1 MTAASTYLAVFA
13 GSRSSPRWRAWE
25 GLSAAER
32 QAKEQAGLAA
42 WSAWTERHRNAILV
56 PGGPLGKA
64 QHIDGEGR
72 RDLSNTLCA
81 FVVVRADSPQ
91 AAAQMFAQHP
101 HFTIFPGDAIEV
113 MPILA
118 VPPA

>member
-1 MTAASTYLAVFA
+1 MTSASTYLAVFT
-13 GSRSSPRWRAWE
+13 GSRSSPRWLAWE
-25 GLSAAER
+25 ALSAAER

-42 WSAWTERHRNAILV
+42 WTAWTERNREAILV

-64 QHIDGEGR
+64 QHIDSEGR

-81 FVVVRADSPQ
+81 FVVVRADSPE

-113 MPILA
+113 MPILP
-118 VPPA
+118 VPHA